1 MIGKSG
7 IFENVKNTV
16 SIDTDGKV
24 IIFEVITKD
33 ASDED
38 HDSHDEDMDDMDG
51 DDSGRRTED
60 ASSANFGNS
69 ILGLMI
75 ASFLSSYLALAL

>member
-7 IFENVKNTV
+7 IFENIKNTV

-38 HDSHDEDMDDMDG
+38 HDSHDEDMDMDG

-75 ASFLSSYLALAL
+75 ASFLSSYLAFVL